1 MTPQDM
7 ARIHAAA
14 FVHDRAW
21 TAQEIA
27 DLLASPFVTH
37 LAEPQGF
44 TLTRLIAGEAELLTL
59 AVDPAAQRQ
68 GIGRRLLQRWM
79 DGLETQAD
87 TAFLEVAADN
97 TAAIALYTSAGFR
110 QTATR
115 RGYYQRKDAPSVD
128 ALILSRQ
135 FTHG

>member
-79 DGLETQAD
+79 NGLETQAD

>member
-1 MTPQDM
+1 M

-14 FVHDRAW
+14 FVQDRAW

-79 DGLETQAD
+79 NGLETQAD

>member
-7 ARIHAAA
+7 ARIHAVA

-27 DLLASPFVTH
+27 DLLASPFVTY

-44 TLTRLIAGEAELLTL
+44 ALTRLIAGEAELLTL

-68 GIGRRLLQRWM
+68 GVGRRLLQRWM
-79 DGLETQAD
+79 DGLEAQAD

-115 RGYYQRKDAPSVD
+115 RGYYQRKDASSVD
-128 ALILSRQ
+128 ALIFSRQ

>member
-27 DLLASPFVTH
+27 DLLASPFVTY

-44 TLTRLIAGEAELLTL
+44 ALTRLIAGEAELLTL

-79 DGLETQAD
+79 DGLEAQAD

>member
-44 TLTRLIAGEAELLTL
+44 ALTRLIAGEAELLTL

-79 DGLETQAD
+79 DGLEAQAD

>member
-14 FVHDRAW
+14 FVQDRAW

-44 TLTRLIAGEAELLTL
+44 ALTRLIAGEAELLTL

-79 DGLETQAD
+79 DGLETQAG

>member
-14 FVHDRAW
+14 FVQDRAW

-27 DLLASPFVTH
+27 DLLASPSVTH

-44 TLTRLIAGEAELLTL
+44 ALTRLFAGEAELLTL

-79 DGLETQAD
+79 DGLEAQAD

>member
-27 DLLASPFVTH
+27 DLLASPFVTY

-44 TLTRLIAGEAELLTL
+44 ALTRLIAGEAELLTL

-68 GIGRRLLQRWM
+68 GIGRRLLHRWM
-79 DGLETQAD
+79 DGLEAQAD
-87 TAFLEVAADN
+87 TAFLEVA
-97 TAAIALYTSAGFR
+97 AGFR

>member
-27 DLLASPFVTH
+27 DLLASPFVTY
-37 LAEPQGF
+37 LGAPQGF
-44 TLTRLIAGEAELLTL
+44 ALTRLIAGEAELLTL
-59 AVDPAAQRQ
+59 AVDPAARRQ
-68 GIGRRLLQRWM
+68 GVGRRLLQRWM
-79 DGLETQAD
+79 DGLEAQAD

>member
-14 FVHDRAW
+14 FVQDRAW

-27 DLLASPFVTH
+27 DLLASPFVTY
-37 LAEPQGF
+37 LGEPHGF
-44 TLTRLIAGEAELLTL
+44 ALTRLIAGEAELLTL

-79 DGLETQAD
+79 DGLEAQAD

-97 TAAIALYTSAGFR
+97 TAAIALYTSAGFH

>member
-14 FVHDRAW
+14 FVQDRAW
-21 TAQEIA
+21 TAQEFA
-27 DLLASPFVTH
+27 DLLASPVVPH

-44 TLTRLIAGEAELLTL
+44 PLTRLIAGEAELLTL

-68 GIGRRLLQRWM
+68 GIGRLLLHRWM
-79 DGLETQAD
+79 DGLEAQAD

-97 TAAIALYTSAGFR
+97 TAAIALYTSAGFH

-115 RGYYQRKDAPSVD
+115 RGYYQRKDVPSVD

>member
-7 ARIHAAA
+7 ARIHTAA

-21 TAQEIA
+21 AAQEIA
-27 DLLASPFVTH
+27 DLLASSFVTY

-44 TLTRLIAGEAELLTL
+44 ALTRLIAGEAELLTL

-68 GIGRRLLQRWM
+68 GIGRRLLHRWM
-79 DGLETQAD
+79 DGLEAQAD

>member
-14 FVHDRAW
+14 FVQDRAW

-79 DGLETQAD
+79 NGLETQAD

>member
-27 DLLASPFVTH
+27 DLLASPFVTY
-37 LAEPQGF
+37 LVEPQGF

-79 DGLETQAD
+79 DGLEAQAD